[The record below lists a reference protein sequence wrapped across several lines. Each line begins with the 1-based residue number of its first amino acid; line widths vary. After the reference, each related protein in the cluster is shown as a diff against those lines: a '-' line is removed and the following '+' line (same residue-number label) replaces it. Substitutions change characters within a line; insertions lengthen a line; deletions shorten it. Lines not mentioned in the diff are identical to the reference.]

1 LELSSSHRR
10 LAMDVDVA
18 GSLEYFTRH
27 GGCCCSCEV
36 LLNVAALASESV

>member
-1 LELSSSHRR
+1 
-10 LAMDVDVA
+10 MDVDVA

-36 LLNVAALASESV
+36 PLNVAALASQSV

>member
-1 LELSSSHRR
+1 
-10 LAMDVDVA
+10 MDVGVA